1 MVGTLS
7 PLNTNKAEWAGDKK
21 INKWT
26 TVDLDTIQNIEK
38 LQKIQTNYLNELLK
52 MFIII
57 VIIAMTSIRLL
68 NGEKKTRKKKYIS

>member
-1 MVGTLS
+1 MFPVGPNGWD
-7 PLNTNKAEWAGDKK
+7 PLPPLVQIRQSGRGTKKK

-38 LQKIQTNYLNELLK
+38 LQKTQTNYLNELLK

-57 VIIAMTSIRLL
+57 VIIAMTSRVHIIRA
-68 NGEKKTRKKKYIS
+68 